1 VSFPVHLLFC
11 YELIYPAHYSEKR
24 MNLSYGTDFRLP
36 VLQKISRRV
45 HPVQVVALSFAL
57 LTLIGAVLLSLP
69 ISHRQPTRF
78 IDALF
83 TSTSAAC
90 VTGLT
95 VVDTC
100 THFTLFGQLV
110 ILTLI
115 QTGGLGIMT
124 FSAFFAHLV
133 AGRVSIRG
141 RDMIESTFG
150 GSNISKLG
158 NFVLGIVL
166 STLVIEAIGALILS
180 FRFMLDYPVNRSL
193 YLGLFHSIAAFC
205 NAGFSL
211 FPNSIESYVAGATV
225 TTTIMILIILGG
237 IGFWVLF
244 DLFNLMRKPNSHR
257 SLTLHSKVALLCS
270 ATLILVGA
278 AGLLFFE
285 WHNSLKELPF
295 GGKLLGAAFQSITP
309 RTAGFNTVKIS
320 AMTNAS
326 LLLIMLLMFIG
337 ASPGSTGGGIKTTT
351 FGVLLAMTVARL
363 RDKKQVQVFNRGVPE
378 AIISK
383 AIGIAFFWL
392 VAIAT
397 VSMLLLITEHPG
409 GTHELGHS
417 LFLEVLFEAFSA
429 IGTVGLSTGITPLLS
444 TSGKVFIIILMY
456 VGRVGPVTLALAMAF
471 QRPLNVRLAEEQLWV
486 G

>member
-1 VSFPVHLLFC
+1 
-11 YELIYPAHYSEKR
+11 
-24 MNLSYGTDFRLP
+24 M
-36 VLQKISRRV
+36 
-45 HPVQVVALSFAL
+45 ALSFAL
-57 LTLIGAVLLSLP
+57 LTLIGSLLLLLP
-69 ISHRQPTRF
+69 ISHRQPIRF
-78 IDALF
+78 VDALF

-95 VVDTC
+95 IVDTG

-110 ILTLI
+110 ILGLI
-115 QTGGLGIMT
+115 QAGGLGIMT
-124 FSAFFAHLV
+124 FSAFFAHVV
-133 AGRVSIRG
+133 AGRLSIRG

-150 GSNISKLG
+150 GSNIPRLG

-166 STLVIEAIGALILS
+166 STLIIETIGALILS
-180 FRFMLDYPVNRSL
+180 FRFMLEYPFSRAV
-193 YLGLFHSIAAFC
+193 YLGVFHSIAAFC

-211 FPNSIESYVAGATV
+211 FPTNLEAYVTDV
-225 TTTIMILIILGG
+225 TITMTILILIVVGG

-244 DLFNLMRKPNSHR
+244 DLRNLMRNGSNRR
-257 SLTLHSKVALLCS
+257 SLTLHSKIALLYT
-270 ATLILVGA
+270 AMLILVGTM
-278 AGLLFFE
+278 GLLFFE
-285 WHNSLKELPF
+285 WQNSFKDLPF
-295 GGKLLGAAFQSITP
+295 GGKLLGAVFHSITP
-309 RTAGFNTVKIS
+309 RTAGFNTVNIG

-351 FGVLLAMTVARL
+351 FGVLLAMTFARL

-378 AIISK
+378 PIVSK

-392 VAIAT
+392 VAVAI

-409 GTHELGHS
+409 GSHEVGHS
-417 LFLEVLFEAFSA
+417 LFLDVLFEAFSA
-429 IGTVGLSTGITPLLS
+429 IGTVGLSTGLTPLLS
-444 TSGKVFIIILMY
+444 TSGKTFIILLMY
-456 VGRVGPVTLALAMAF
+456 IGRVGPVTLALAMAF